1 MPNLAPAA
9 ATPLDLAGSNLVLVY
24 AVLAIAVIA
33 LVFGLFFRRQVL
45 ATDPGTENMQT
56 IGAAVEEGAQAYLNR
71 QFRTLSIF
79 VVLVFGLLF
88 LLPADTF
95 GLKLGRSAFFVVG
108 AVFSAL
114 IGYLGMSLAVKAN
127 VRVASAA
134 RDGNRDLGMRI
145 AFRTGGTVGMA
156 TVGLGLLGAAV
167 VVLVYKGDAPKVL
180 EGFGF
185 GAALLAMF
193 MRVGGGIFTK
203 AADVGADLVGK
214 VEAGIPEDD
223 PRNAAT
229 IADNVGDNVGD
240 CAGMAADL
248 FESYAVTLVAA
259 LILGSVA
266 LGTEG
271 LIFPL
276 IIPAIGAV
284 TAIIGVFITRVKP
297 GPERAARDQPGLLH
311 LGGHLRRPVGH
322 RRLPLPADRV
332 TPSTVDAAT
341 GAAVAGVDGLRIRA
355 AAAVILGIVLA
366 GDHPLAH
373 RPLHRHR
380 QAPDARRRPHLA
392 HRRRHRDPR
401 RHRRRASSPPS
412 TPRSSSGRR
421 STERSCS
428 VAARSRWRCS
438 SWRWP
443 VPVCSPPSASSSR
456 WTPSGRSPTTPRASP
471 RCPATSTPRARG
483 SSPTSTPSAT
493 PPRRSPR
500 ASPSPPR
507 CWRRPPCSARS
518 RTRGARRSRTSL
530 DTNQIIEAPS
540 QFVQD
545 MFNTQIVTPSTLVGL
560 LLGAAVVFL
569 FSGLAINAVTRA
581 AGAIVF
587 EVRRQFREH
596 PGIMDY
602 TEKPEYGR
610 VVDICTR
617 DSLRELATPGLLA
630 ALAPVAVGFGLG
642 IGALA
647 GFLAGAIGT
656 GCLMAVFLA
665 NSGGSWDNAK
675 KIVEDG
681 HYGGKGS
688 AAHEATVI
696 GDTVGDPFKD
706 TAGPAIN
713 PLAQG
718 HEPGVG
724 AHRPGHRDPD
734 RRQRRQPAGP
744 LRHRRR
750 RADHHRRRGGRL
762 PVPRHL
768 VRWRRRRLRRRS
780 RSTAT
785 SSRRPEATRTSPVAD
800 ETESRAVA
808 PGRTRSSPGSDC
820 RPHRHAGPTR
830 HRVGP
835 ASSPPAYGVGVPP
848 PESTTADTTA
858 VAATPPGLRGR
869 AGGPETDLGVR
880 PTRWTGSARS
890 SAGRGRRAPPGAAA
904 GRRPRHPR
912 GRREPAAVLARCFAL
927 GMPVSTADLDRALPG
942 LTAAGAGALG
952 LVELGCRRRAG
963 DVRPA
968 ALRRRGPRLVG
979 RLGPVRDR
987 PRRPAAA
994 GPRPRRRAGLDD
1006 RRPVDSAPPRGT
1018 GPRPRHRLRG
1028 PGPAPRRSRG
1038 KVVATD
1044 LSAARP
1050 RLRPLHDGARRG
1062 ARSTCG
1068 PGSLLDPVAGERFD
1082 LVVSNPPFVITPRR
1096 AGGRDLRVPRR
1107 RPGRRRRGRAPG
1119 PHGRRPSRTRRRR
1132 PVHRQLGDPRAARPG
1147 ATSGRRGSTVPA
1159 STPGWCSATTRTRP
1173 STPSSGPGTPAPR
1186 SGTPGYED
1194 LYAAWLADFAARGV
1208 ERIGF
1213 GVVALQRPIAS
1224 ARPTWTDLV
1233 DHRGPVADAMGPSV
1247 DAGTAGS
1254 HLAGRARRRRPARRR
1269 LVVRPGR
1276 HRGAARATRRGR
1288 PGGHPAPAGRRPGP
1302 DASGS
1307 TRSAPD
1313 WSASAT
1319 EPSPR
1324 GRRSGPSRP
1333 CSTSRRRP

>member
-9 ATPLDLAGSNLVLVY
+9 ATPLELAGSNLVLVY

-71 QFRTLSIF
+71 QFRTLGIF

-95 GLKLGRSAFFVVG
+95 SLKLGRSLFFVVG

-266 LGTEG
+266 LGTQG
-271 LIFPL
+271 LVFPL
-276 IIPAIGAV
+276 IIPAIGAI

-297 GPERAARDQPGLLH
+297 GQNALSAINQGFYISAVISAVLSVVAVFLYLPTASPE
-311 LGGHLRRPVGH
+311 
-322 RRLPLPADRV
+322 
-332 TPSTVDAAT
+332 TVDAAT

-355 AAAVILGIVLA
+355 AVAVILGIVLA
-366 GDHPLAH
+366 AIILWLTGHFTGTDKRPTRDVARTSRTGAATVILAGIGVGFESAVYTAVIIGAAVYGAF
-373 RPLHRHR
+373 L
-380 QAPDARRRPHLA
+380 L
-392 HRRRHRDPR
+392 
-401 RHRRRASSPPS
+401 
-412 TPRSSSGRR
+412 GGG
-421 STERSCS
+421 S
-428 VAARSRWRCS
+428 VALALFFVAVAGTGLLTTVGVIVAMDTFG
-438 SWRWP
+438 P
-443 VPVCSPPSASSSR
+443 VSDNAQGIAEM
-456 WTPSGRSPTTPRASP
+456 SGDIDAE
-471 RCPATSTPRARG
+471 
-483 SSPTSTPSAT
+483 
-493 PPRRSPR
+493 
-500 ASPSPPR
+500 
-507 CWRRPPCSARS
+507 
-518 RTRGARRSRTSL
+518 GARILTDL
-530 DTNQIIEAPS
+530 DAVGNTTKAITKGIAIATAVLAATALFGSFTDAWSSTVQNLLNTNQITEAPS

-545 MFNTQIVTPSTLVGL
+545 MFNTQIVTPTTLVGL

-713 PLAQG
+713 PLLKVMNLVSVLIA
-718 HEPGVG
+718 PAIVILTVG
-724 AHRPGHRDPD
+724 NSAS
-734 RRQRRQPAGP
+734 P
-744 LRHRRR
+744 LIRYGI
-750 RADHHRRRGGRL
+750 AVIAL
-762 PVPRHL
+762 IIIVAA
-768 VRWRRRRLRRRS
+768 VAVSRS
-780 RSTAT
+780 RDISFGGDDDDIDEEPLDDDELAA
-785 SSRRPEATRTSPVAD
+785 SPEADEYVTGAD
-800 ETESRAVA
+800 ETEAARSRAEA
-808 PGRTRSSPGSDC
+808 DEEQS
-820 RPHRHAGPTR
+820 
-830 HRVGP
+830 RV
-835 ASSPPAYGVGVPP
+835 
-848 PESTTADTTA
+848 
-858 VAATPPGLRGR
+858 
-869 AGGPETDLGVR
+869 
-880 PTRWTGSARS
+880 
-890 SAGRGRRAPPGAAA
+890 
-904 GRRPRHPR
+904 
-912 GRREPAAVLARCFAL
+912 
-927 GMPVSTADLDRALPG
+927 
-942 LTAAGAGALG
+942 
-952 LVELGCRRRAG
+952 
-963 DVRPA
+963 
-968 ALRRRGPRLVG
+968 
-979 RLGPVRDR
+979 
-987 PRRPAAA
+987 
-994 GPRPRRRAGLDD
+994 
-1006 RRPVDSAPPRGT
+1006 
-1018 GPRPRHRLRG
+1018 
-1028 PGPAPRRSRG
+1028 
-1038 KVVATD
+1038 
-1044 LSAARP
+1044 
-1050 RLRPLHDGARRG
+1050 
-1062 ARSTCG
+1062 
-1068 PGSLLDPVAGERFD
+1068 
-1082 LVVSNPPFVITPRR
+1082 
-1096 AGGRDLRVPRR
+1096 
-1107 RPGRRRRGRAPG
+1107 
-1119 PHGRRPSRTRRRR
+1119 
-1132 PVHRQLGDPRAARPG
+1132 
-1147 ATSGRRGSTVPA
+1147 
-1159 STPGWCSATTRTRP
+1159 
-1173 STPSSGPGTPAPR
+1173 
-1186 SGTPGYED
+1186 
-1194 LYAAWLADFAARGV
+1194 
-1208 ERIGF
+1208 
-1213 GVVALQRPIAS
+1213 
-1224 ARPTWTDLV
+1224 
-1233 DHRGPVADAMGPSV
+1233 
-1247 DAGTAGS
+1247 
-1254 HLAGRARRRRPARRR
+1254 
-1269 LVVRPGR
+1269 
-1276 HRGAARATRRGR
+1276 
-1288 PGGHPAPAGRRPGP
+1288 
-1302 DASGS
+1302 
-1307 TRSAPD
+1307 
-1313 WSASAT
+1313 
-1319 EPSPR
+1319 
-1324 GRRSGPSRP
+1324 
-1333 CSTSRRRP
+1333 